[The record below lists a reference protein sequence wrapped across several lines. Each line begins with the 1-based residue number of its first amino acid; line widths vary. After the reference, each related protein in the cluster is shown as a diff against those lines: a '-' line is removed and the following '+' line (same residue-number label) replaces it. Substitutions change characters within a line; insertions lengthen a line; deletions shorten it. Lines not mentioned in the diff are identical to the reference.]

1 MYPDSA
7 YVPLP
12 HRTRQNM
19 KIAFLADPL
28 PGFKTY
34 KDSTYAMM
42 AEAARRGHTVY
53 AFEQK
58 DMVLE
63 GGTVDANVARIT
75 LTGDTKDWYRAE
87 APVTQ
92 PLTAFDAIIKRKD
105 PPFDMEYVYATYL
118 LELAELQGARVF
130 NRPDAI
136 RNHNEKLAIAQFPQ
150 FIAPTLVAS
159 DEARLRAF
167 HIAHRD
173 IILKPLDGMGGTGVF
188 RVREDGLNLGAII
201 ETLTANG
208 TRTIMAQRFIP
219 EIVMGDKRILLIGDK
234 VVPFALARIPQA
246 GEVRGNLA
254 VGGTGVAQP
263 LSARDREI
271 AETLAP
277 ILSRRGLLLVGLD
290 VIGDYLT
297 EINVTSPTCFQEI
310 TQQTGFDVAAMFV
323 DALESA

>member
-1 MYPDSA
+1 
-7 YVPLP
+7 
-12 HRTRQNM
+12 M

-28 PGFKTY
+28 SGFKTY

-42 AEAARRGHTVY
+42 VEAARRGHAIY
-53 AFEQK
+53 AFEQT
-58 DMVLE
+58 DMAFE
-63 GGTVDANVARIT
+63 GGAIVANVARIK
-75 LTGDTKDWYRAE
+75 LTGDLKDWYRAE
-87 APVTQ
+87 PPLAQ

-130 NRPDAI
+130 NQPDAV

-150 FIAPTLVAS
+150 FIAPTLVCS

-167 HIAHRD
+167 HIAHHD

-208 TRTIMAQRFIP
+208 RRTIMAQRYIP
-219 EIVMGDKRILLIGDK
+219 EIVMGDKRILLIGGK

-254 VGGTGVAQP
+254 AGGTGVAQP

-277 ILSRRGLLLVGLD
+277 VLSGRGLLLVGLD

-310 TQQTGFDVAAMFV
+310 TQQTGFDVAAMFI
-323 DALESA
+323 DALEAA